1 MEAVARITAKG
12 QVTVPKSVRDALG
25 VGEGDSLVFRV
36 EGDHAVLSPTR
47 DLLELAGS
55 VSVPVD
61 KRSTP
66 WREARRQAWRSR
78 GQSLR

>member
-25 VGEGDSLVFRV
+25 VGEGDSLLFRV
-36 EGDHAVLSPTR
+36 EGGHAVVAANR
-47 DLLELAGS
+47 ELLDLAGS

-66 WREARRQAWRSR
+66 WREVRRQAWRAR
-78 GQSLR
+78 AQSLK